1 MRIQKTFRSIDIK
14 FLLIVLPGYIRNVIN
29 LVRQPGKK
37 AGWPVRAVQVWFVTA
52 MLLTGCSSDDPN
64 TATQPPPPPP
74 PPPPTLP
81 VVIAKPIGAFSASGV
96 QVDAVLSHLLVQGT
110 LIRMPWDGLES
121 SPGVYDYT
129 VLDDNVARVKAAG
142 KKWSLAVV
150 AGPATPGWIYELP
163 YEAPRIR
170 YLFRNQES
178 VMAPAWHASV
188 RVRLQLLAENLAV
201 KFGDDP
207 DLEVIYVTQMT
218 ANGIEGQLPPD
229 SQLLPSGTTW
239 ATDYGWT
246 DALWVDAV
254 TGIARDFATAFSEK
268 AIAVEL
274 HDVLGDAM
282 IPQRIGDNLCDDAT
296 LDGRVGI
303 AIWWLSGS
311 TTYQP
316 ELLDYFRSFSCDKY
330 GQVIAPSS
338 DTTKFPNGGYAGV
351 FTQAKELNLR
361 YIEFWQDEFTGTGPL
376 CCIWEEEIADFNTWA
391 ESTFSK

>member
-1 MRIQKTFRSIDIK
+1 MRIQKSFRSIDMK
-14 FLLIVLPGYIRNVIN
+14 FMLIALPGYIRNVVN
-29 LVRQPGKK
+29 TVWQPGKK
-37 AGWPVRAVQVWFVTA
+37 AGLPVRAVQMCFFTA
-52 MLLTGCSSDDPN
+52 MLLTGCSSDDQN

-74 PPPPTLP
+74 PPPPP

-96 QVDAVLSHLLVQGT
+96 QDDAVLSHLLVQGT
-110 LIRMPWDGLES
+110 LIRMPWDAVES
-121 SPGVYDYT
+121 SAGVYDYT
-129 VLDDNVARVKAAG
+129 MLDNNVALVKAAG
-142 KKWSLAVV
+142 KKWSLAVI
-150 AGPATPGWIYELP
+150 AGGDTPEWIYAEP
-163 YEAPRIR
+163 YYAPRID
-170 YLFRNQES
+170 YLFRGAAR
-178 VMAPAWHASV
+178 VMAPAWDASV
-188 RVRLQLLAENLAV
+188 RERLQLLAQSLAE

-218 ANGIEGQLPPD
+218 ANGIEGQLPQD

-254 TGIARDFATAFSEK
+254 TGITRDFAAAFSEK

-274 HDVLGDAM
+274 HDVLGDAT
-282 IPQRIGDNLCDDAT
+282 IPQRIGDNLCGDAT

-311 TTYQP
+311 TTYQS
-316 ELLDYFRSFSCDKY
+316 ELLDYFRDFSCDKY

-338 DTTKFPNGGYAGV
+338 DTQQFPNGYEGV

-361 YIEFWQDEFTGTGPL
+361 YVEFWQDEFTGTG
-376 CCIWEEEIADFNTWA
+376 CCIWEDEIADFNTWA
-391 ESTFSK
+391 TSTFPE